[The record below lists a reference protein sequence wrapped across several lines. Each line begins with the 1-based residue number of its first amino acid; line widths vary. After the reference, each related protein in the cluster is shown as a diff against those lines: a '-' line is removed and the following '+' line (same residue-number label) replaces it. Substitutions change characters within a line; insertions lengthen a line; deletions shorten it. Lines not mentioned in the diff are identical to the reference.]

1 MVQYG
6 VQRGLLG
13 EEDRVYAAN
22 RLVALLHI
30 TDYEPEQAPQEW
42 LENPAQVLEPMLDW
56 ACEKGLVEN
65 NSPVYR
71 DLFDTEI
78 MNCLMPPAVGSGT

>member
-1 MVQYG
+1 MNINREIARLVQYG
-6 VQRGLLG
+6 VQRGLLE

-65 NSPVYR
+65 KSPPH
-71 DLFDTEI
+71 FHPGPQ
-78 MNCLMPPAVGSGT
+78 NGKPC

>member
-1 MVQYG
+1 MNINREIARLVQYG

-42 LENPAQVLEPMLDW
+42 LEKSGPGAGTH
-56 ACEKGLVEN
+56 AGLGLRKRAGGE
-65 NSPVYR
+65 
-71 DLFDTEI
+71 
-78 MNCLMPPAVGSGT
+78 

>member
-1 MVQYG
+1 MNMNREIARLVQYG

-22 RLVALLHI
+22 RLIALLHI

-42 LENPAQVLEPMLDW
+42 LENPAEILEPMLD
-56 ACEKGLVEN
+56 
-65 NSPVYR
+65 
-71 DLFDTEI
+71 
-78 MNCLMPPAVGSGT
+78 

>member
-1 MVQYG
+1 MNINREIARLVQYG
-6 VQRGLLG
+6 VQRGLLE

-56 ACEKGLVEN
+56 ACEKGWWRIIRRYTAIC
-65 NSPVYR
+65 STPK
-71 DLFDTEI
+71 
-78 MNCLMPPAVGSGT
+78 S